1 MKTKELELSEKIER
15 RREMIH
21 IHIKRENPIREVIKE
36 FDVCLDTYYYRYHRY
51 VEKGIF
57 GLFDLETSQ
66 RDSERCMGKPASF
79 VLRDAEAK
87 PLTNEELEGVIRK
100 LYFENVERKVKQNGK
115 VEFKGKEYHEGRK
128 MLDETVEVLVTLKRV
143 KVWHN
148 GTFIKR
154 WRYWEYVLGIAVGYM
169 MKKYLL

>member
-1 MKTKELELSEKIER
+1 LK
-15 RREMIH
+15 
-21 IHIKRENPIREVIKE
+21 
-36 FDVCLDTYYYRYHRY
+36 
-51 VEKGIF
+51 
-57 GLFDLETSQ
+57 
-66 RDSERCMGKPASF
+66 
-79 VLRDAEAK
+79 DAEAK